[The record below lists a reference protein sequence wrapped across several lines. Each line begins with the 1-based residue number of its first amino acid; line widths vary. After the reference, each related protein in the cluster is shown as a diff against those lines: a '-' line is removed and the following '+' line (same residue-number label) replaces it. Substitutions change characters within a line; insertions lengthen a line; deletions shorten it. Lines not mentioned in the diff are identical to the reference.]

1 MTTKELY
8 EAFNNFDK
16 TIGLELNEKS
26 PGDIE
31 YTLVIDRK
39 HLSSPGVGH
48 GGVIAAMMDAVI
60 GTTALSKVFH
70 ERKLVSTIEFKINY
84 FKPVYEDDTLVGT
97 GEIEF
102 FGNSI
107 IACSGQIIKKETG
120 ELVSKALGTF
130 NIYPMEKRGLKL
142 DFGDSEVK

>member
-8 EAFNNFDK
+8 DAFNFFDK
-16 TIGLELNEKS
+16 TLGLHLDEKE
-26 PGDIE
+26 PGNIE
-31 YTLVIDRK
+31 YELTIERK

-70 ERKLVSTIEFKINY
+70 EHKLVSTIEFKINY
-84 FKPVYEDDTLVGT
+84 FKPVFEDDVLLGT
-97 GEIEF
+97 GIIEF
-102 FGNSI
+102 HGKSI
-107 IACSGQIIKKETG
+107 ISASGQIIKKDSG

-130 NIYPMEKRGLKL
+130 NIYPMEKRGLKF
-142 DFGDSEVK
+142 DFDSE

>member
-1 MTTKELY
+1 MTVKQLY
-8 EAFNNFDK
+8 EAFNFFDK
-16 TIGLELNEKS
+16 NLDLELNEKG

-31 YTLVIDRK
+31 YRLTVARK

-60 GTTALSKVFH
+60 GTTALSQVFH
-70 ERKLVSTIEFKINY
+70 KKKLVSTIEFKINY
-84 FKPVYEDDTLVGT
+84 FKPILEDDILIGT

-102 FGNSI
+102 QGKSI
-107 IACSGQIIKKETG
+107 IACSGKIIKLNSG
-120 ELVSKALGTF
+120 ELVSKSLGTF

-142 DFGDSEVK
+142 DLE

>member
-1 MTTKELY
+1 MTTQELY
-8 EAFNNFDK
+8 EAFNHFDRLM
-16 TIGLELNEKS
+16 GLELTEKG

-31 YTLVIDRK
+31 YRLVVQQQ

-48 GGVIAAMMDAVI
+48 GGVVAAMMDAVI
-60 GTTALSKVFH
+60 GTTALSQVFH

-84 FKPVYEDDTLVGT
+84 FKPTIEDDVLIGT
-97 GEIEF
+97 GKIEF
-102 FGNSI
+102 HGKSI
-107 IACSGQIIKKETG
+107 ISCSGEIIKQESG

-142 DFGDSEVK
+142 DFD

>member
-1 MTTKELY
+1 MTVKQLY
-8 EAFNNFDK
+8 EAFNFFDK
-16 TIGLELNEKS
+16 NLDLELNEKG

-31 YTLVIDRK
+31 YRLTVARK

-60 GTTALSKVFH
+60 GTTALSQVFH
-70 ERKLVSTIEFKINY
+70 EKKLVSTIEFKINY
-84 FKPVYEDDTLVGT
+84 FKPILEDDILIGS

-102 FGNSI
+102 QGKSI
-107 IACSGQIIKKETG
+107 IACSGKISKLDSG
-120 ELVSKALGTF
+120 ELVSKSLGTF

-142 DFGDSEVK
+142 DLEQSS

>member
-1 MTTKELY
+1 MTVTELY
-8 EAFNNFDK
+8 KAFNHFDN
-16 TIGLELNEKS
+16 TLDLELNEKG
-26 PGDIE
+26 PGDVE
-31 YTLVIDRK
+31 YRLQVSKK

-48 GGVIAAMMDAVI
+48 GGMVAAMMDAVI

-84 FKPVYEDDTLVGT
+84 FKPIFEDDILIGT

-102 FGNSI
+102 HGKSI
-107 IACSGQIIKKETG
+107 IACSGKIIKLETG
-120 ELVSKALGTF
+120 ELVSKSLGTF

-142 DFGDSEVK
+142 DFD

>member
-1 MTTKELY
+1 MTVKQLY
-8 EAFNNFDK
+8 DTFNFFDK
-16 TIGLELNEKS
+16 NLDLKLSEKG

-31 YTLVIDRK
+31 YKLAIQRK

-60 GTTALSKVFH
+60 GTTALSQVFP
-70 ERKLVSTIEFKINY
+70 EKKLVSTIEFKINY
-84 FKPVYEDDTLVGT
+84 FKPIFEDDILIGT

-102 FGNSI
+102 QGKSI
-107 IACSGQIIKKETG
+107 IACSGKIIKLDTG
-120 ELVSKALGTF
+120 ELVSKSLGTF

-142 DFGDSEVK
+142 DLE